1 MTDEPKRKDS
11 VLEEV
16 AEGIIVASTGVS
28 DASLSFVDVVKA
40 DRTKSTLEAEKAAAE
55 KAAFLGEAP
64 IASTMWKLTWPDL
77 VGKIVNALY
86 VMVDAI
92 YIGNMAGNTQN
103 ERSIALAACTLAMPV
118 DQLFNAS
125 IAFMI
130 GVGSSALYSQNLGR
144 NDLKTARRVIGNMYF
159 LCVLVG
165 IILPLIS
172 YWFIDDLLILA
183 GATKEAGTLDAARL
197 YLTPLLMLNIV
208 VNLAISHNNAI
219 RGEGNSVFSATCMG
233 VGAIIN
239 IILDPILIKATGNSI
254 VGAAYATM
262 TGNAVGA
269 LMGVYYFLGNKGA
282 IRMKWSDM
290 IPDWTIIKNIC
301 SVGVSGMIN
310 GVSGSI
316 VNVIMNN
323 LLITYA
329 SKTFNSLQVTE
340 ILAVLGASGKM
351 FFFCFMPMLSI
362 SHGSMPIYA
371 YCYGAK
377 RFSRFTSVMK
387 IHFFVEVIIGSI
399 IMVFGMFSGNFLASM
414 FSSSKFFHKVFA
426 EGMRYITAGFFANS
440 VTMVV
445 FPSLQATGHGLASA
459 MIMLLKQMIFLIGF
473 AYLFCNILG
482 EWWGN
487 IYAYPMAEIAGMCI
501 ATVLFFIYKD
511 VFTGKKA

>member
-1 MTDEPKRKDS
+1 MADQNKRKDS
-11 VLEEV
+11 ILEEV
-16 AEGIIVASTGVS
+16 AEGIIVARTGVS
-28 DASLSFVDVVKA
+28 DASLSYVDVVKA

-64 IASTMWKLTWPDL
+64 IGSTMWKLTWPDL
-77 VGKIVNALY
+77 IGKIVNAIY

-144 NDLKTARRVIGNMYF
+144 NDLKAARKVIGNMYF
-159 LCVLVG
+159 LCILIG
-165 IILPLIS
+165 ILLPLIS

-183 GATKEAGTLDAARL
+183 GASAESGTLQAAKL

-239 IILDPILIKATGNSI
+239 IIMDPILIKACGNSI

-282 IRMKWSDM
+282 IRMKWSDL
-290 IPDWTIIKNIC
+290 IPDWNIIKNIC

-310 GVSGSI
+310 GISGSI

-323 LLITYA
+323 LLITFA
-329 SKTFNSLQVTE
+329 EKTFNSLQVTE
-340 ILAVLGASGKM
+340 ILAVLGAGGKM
-351 FFFCFMPMLSI
+351 AFFCFMPMLSI

-377 RFSRFTSVMK
+377 RFTRFTSVMK
-387 IHFFVEVIIGSI
+387 IHFFIEVIVGCIL
-399 IMVFGMFSGNFLASM
+399 MLFGLLAGELLASM
-414 FSSSKFFHKVFA
+414 FSSSEFFHKVFA
-426 EGMRYITAGFFANS
+426 EGLRYITCGLFANS

-445 FPSLQATGHGLASA
+445 FPSLQATGRGLASA
-459 MIMLLKQMIFLIGF
+459 LIMLLKQMIFLIGF

-487 IYAYPMAEIAGMCI
+487 MYAYPMAEVAGMCI
-501 ATVLFFIYKD
+501 SATMFFVYKD
-511 VFTGKKA
+511 VFSGKKA